1 MKINHIM
8 CTSKILTD
16 LCLVKQNA
24 KTKNAFKKAAFS
36 VLFIKV
42 Y

>member
-1 MKINHIM
+1 MR
-8 CTSKILTD
+8 TSKILTN

-24 KTKNAFKKAAFS
+24 KTKNTFEKAAFS
-36 VLFIKV
+36 VLFIKM